1 MAKTHHSLYI
11 QYALSISLSPSDP
24 YAKWERR
31 WLNKPDTITRYS
43 RASKW
48 NLNDAKKRMKGT
60 MEWRREFKPELITPD
75 EVKIEDESG
84 KMWVL
89 QGLRY

>member
-1 MAKTHHSLYI
+1 MAETHSLYI

-31 WLNKPDTITRYS
+31 WLNKPDTIPRYS